1 MRAKESR
8 RRRRHRAGLFLTP
21 MIDIIFLL
29 VIFFI
34 LNTSFRQERYIDV
47 NLPVSETSEDVQSE
61 GLVVTLR
68 QDGSVALNGEDTEW
82 AALSEAIRASARENS
97 STEVII
103 RADEKAPYG
112 QVVTLMDRIRLAGLE
127 AISLQT
133 VRSGS

>member
-82 AALSEAIRASARENS
+82 AALSEAIRASAGENS
-97 STEVII
+97 SAEVII